1 MEVTPRGFPWL
12 GGVET
17 HVHNLSEA
25 MIRRGA
31 DVTVLTST
39 TTRDDGTHANR
50 TESEIIDNV
59 PYHRFRLPKRGLWE
73 LPSPRLLRDIRRHA
87 KAADVV
93 HLHLYHQP
101 LAAMTTA
108 ALTGVRTPLVVTPHY
123 HGTGHTPLASRLH
136 TVWRPTAG
144 RFLMSRADAVI
155 AVSQPEADLLVEHFP
170 FLQGRVQVIPNGIIA
185 PAPAEPHPVPEGTRV
200 VLSVGRLAPYKR
212 HDAVIRALPHLTGP
226 VLFVLVGDGPDRE
239 RLATLATDLG
249 VLDRVHFAGRV
260 DDETLAGWWA
270 RANVFVSLSEQEAF
284 GLAVGEAL
292 AAGVPA
298 VVSDIPAFRFVADL
312 ASREGAPA
320 DAVTV
325 TPARDLPQ
333 ALEQAPGRFPPVN
346 VMRWDIPA
354 DTTRDLLASI
364 RKTTQ

>member
-1 MEVTPRGFPWL
+1 M
-12 GGVET
+12 

-25 MIRRGA
+25 MRDRGV

-39 TTRDDGTHANR
+39 TPRPVGEEPVPEGAGRIN
-50 TESEIIDNV
+50 SV
-59 PYHRFRLPKRGLWE
+59 PYQRFRLPKRGLWE
-73 LPSPRLLRDIRRHA
+73 LPNPRILWSIRRRA
-87 KAADVV
+87 KSADVI
-93 HLHLYHQP
+93 HAHLYHQP
-101 LAAMTTA
+101 LAFLTA
-108 ALTGVRTPLVVTPHY
+108 LALTGTRIPFVVTPHY
-123 HGTGHTPLASRLH
+123 HGTGHTRAASLLH
-136 TVWRPTAG
+136 KVWRPTAG

-170 FLQGRVQVIPNGIIA
+170 FLKERVRVIPNGIIA
-185 PAPAEPHPVPEGTRV
+185 PAAAEPHPVPEGTRV

-212 HDAVIRALPHLTGP
+212 HDAVIRALPHLRGP

-239 RLATLATDLG
+239 RLTTLATDLG

-260 DDETLAGWWA
+260 DDATLAGWWA
-270 RANVFVSLSEQEAF
+270 RADVFVSMSEQEAF

-298 VVSDIPAFRFVADL
+298 VVSGIPAFRFVADL

-346 VMRWDIPA
+346 VMRWESSA

-364 RKTTQ
+364 RKATR